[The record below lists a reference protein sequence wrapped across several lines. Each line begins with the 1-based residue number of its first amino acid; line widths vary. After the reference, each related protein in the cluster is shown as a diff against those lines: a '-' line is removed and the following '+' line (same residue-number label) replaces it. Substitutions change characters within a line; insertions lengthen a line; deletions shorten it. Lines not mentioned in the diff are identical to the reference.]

1 MGHVMSRFSRRARE
15 PLRNHL
21 LDQIDELALELRAA
35 GEATSRGRVPLAAR
49 ADYLRAADAHR
60 RAVLAYAGAWGA
72 ADLTKVADGL
82 SQCREALDASRAL
95 LEQRG

>member
-15 PLRNHL
+15 QLRNHL

-35 GEATSRGRVPLAAR
+35 AQATSRGHVPLAAR
-49 ADYLRAADAHR
+49 ADYLRAEDAHR
-60 RAVLAYAGAWGA
+60 RAVLTYAGAWGA
-72 ADLTKVADGL
+72 AELTAVADALG
-82 SQCREALDASRAL
+82 QCRAALDASRAL